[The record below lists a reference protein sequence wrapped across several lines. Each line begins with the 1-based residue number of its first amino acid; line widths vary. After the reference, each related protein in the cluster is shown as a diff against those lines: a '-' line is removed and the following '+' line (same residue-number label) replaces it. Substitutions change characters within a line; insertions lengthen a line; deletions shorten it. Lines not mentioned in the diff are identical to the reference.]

1 MKRSEVLN
9 HIKEDLLEKLKHRWL
24 ERGETDKWA
33 EFTANQ
39 LLDMIEGFGM
49 LPPLAP
55 VSRTEVLSKFNN
67 GQQVVGSFTYIDH
80 KNEWEPEDEEK

>member
-1 MKRSEVLN
+1 MKRSEMLD

-49 LPPLAP
+49 LPPLHIFEDQHESYCA
-55 VSRTEVLSKFNN
+55 
-67 GQQVVGSFTYIDH
+67 TYD
-80 KNEWEPEDEEK
+80 NDECTCNPFRDNQWEPEDD

>member
-1 MKRSEVLN
+1 MKRSEMLD

-49 LPPLAP
+49 LPPETKALP
-55 VSRTEVLSKFNN
+55 QDFVNL
-67 GQQVVGSFTYIDH
+67 GFTQEFLDEH
-80 KNEWEPEDEEK
+80 EFKVNRWEPEDD

>member
-1 MKRSEVLN
+1 MKRSEMLD

-33 EFTANQ
+33 DYTANQ

-49 LPPLAP
+49 LPPSIEYWYSDYP
-55 VSRTEVLSKFNN
+55 ENR
-67 GQQVVGSFTYIDH
+67 
-80 KNEWEPEDEEK
+80 WEPEDEKK

>member
-1 MKRSEVLN
+1 MKRSEMLD

-49 LPPLAP
+49 LGPKDESYEQYYARELGYETYQDYLACSIYEP
-55 VSRTEVLSKFNN
+55 R
-67 GQQVVGSFTYIDH
+67 GG
-80 KNEWEPEDEEK
+80 WEPEDE